1 MQTTIDQFQTFR
13 ASADALF
20 NSLGAIDVARDGC
33 FHGAN
38 RGALARQMVA
48 LSRQK
53 KTDNPDALLEVLRGI
68 YRAVEMEIAGGLPGN
83 CRNELIETLVEAH
96 R

>member
-1 MQTTIDQFQTFR
+1 MQQIIDKFQSFR

-53 KTDNPDALLEVLRGI
+53 KIDDASVLLDILRKI
-68 YRAVEMEIAGGLPGN
+68 YCAVEKEIAGGLPGN
-83 CRNELIETLVEAH
+83 CRNELIETLVENWK
-96 R
+96 